1 MSNQPAKKASVKTA
15 LLPSLRTQIGI
26 GFVAIGLIVAG
37 IFALTQ
43 SSSVSRSQVAACD
56 SGDCDNDGLINEK
69 DWDDDG
75 DGISDIAEG
84 VCNVSSFNLDF
95 QALDGSTDPVS
106 DINNANLTLGDAI
119 ISMSA
124 VTTSG
129 AATLD
134 DYEISDN
141 HIPGV
146 FGPKIGVLSSSGAND
161 NARVHFT
168 FTSSVHSLEFDIH
181 DIDQR
186 DAIQVNA
193 SRGGIIYTLSLSEY
207 TTPACV
213 SYIGNNVF
221 ESICNT
227 DVNGTTDGSI
237 HLNFAEAVDEVEIL
251 LFQSSGPEGGS
262 ISFGSFTAS
271 CENRDT
277 DQDGLPDFQDR
288 DSDNDGLTD
297 DVENQ
302 CNEDPNASVFTTLN
316 GSIDPVTDVNN
327 ASIQIGGA
335 TLSLNPI
342 TFAGTATIDEYS
354 IDDSHLTGTVGVKF
368 GVLNSNSA
376 TDYLQATYLFDNAIG
391 SLCFLM
397 NDLDQNDAIQI
408 NAKHNGQIIN
418 LGVLN
423 GTYPNNAPCAQW
435 QGNNTWHSSCN
446 FNTID
451 SDQGAIQICI
461 PDSIDELEIRYYD
474 YDGTN
479 GGSFTIANLYGC
491 GLADNDGDGRPNFID
506 LDADNDG
513 IPDIVESGGADSN
526 GDGMTDALN
535 TDASLTND
543 LDGDGLDDRFDA
555 VDSYAGGSPSWSA
568 GSALTEADMDLDG
581 VPNYLDLDSDAD
593 GIPDIIESG
602 GIDTDGN
609 GLVDAITAQ
618 GFLTDD
624 RDNDGFDDRYDTDD
638 NGVVGIDQSYGAMM
652 LPLDNNNDGF
662 ADSFSAFDNDDNA
675 GTTNVSGDADGDNY
689 PNFLDLDAD
698 NDGIPDVVEIGG
710 IDANGDGEIDTTP
723 TTPLVYTQ
731 YTLVA
736 GQPALA
742 DYDGSNT
749 LIGGRNVDF
758 DQDGIPNYLDLD
770 ADNDGIS
777 DVVET
782 WTESVDI
789 DQNGIVDGQNA
800 ADLNN
805 DGWHDAYLNQIPTFA
820 DASATEFASNDLP
833 DFQTGDTKA
842 DYDGDGF
849 PNFLDIDAD
858 NDGIVDLI
866 ESQTSSL
873 NAVNIFDGLQIN
885 SLTDADYD
893 GLAQAFDVGELGTY
907 ILPYN
912 HDQADNP
919 DFLDTDADNDGV
931 VDILEGHDGD
941 FNGVVDNAPTG
952 IDADGDGLDD
962 AFDTDLASP
971 EPTSSNQSIQDSDN
985 DLNSG
990 GDRDWRDINAT
1001 TFPVEWMSF
1010 TVNLKGEDGKLQ
1022 WATAT
1027 ETNSDFYLV
1036 ERSVDS
1042 KAFERLGQVAA
1053 VGNSTSRSDYS
1064 FTDLGVL
1071 KSGHSKVYYRLKQI
1085 DQDGAINDSPI
1096 IELTL
1101 DGLAQLFE
1109 IDAYPNP
1116 TDELINFRYLQGKV
1130 GNVQIAVFNTQGQL
1144 VWRRK
1149 LNDAS
1154 TKGEVK
1160 LNISSWASGTYLV
1173 RMTNENASSDFKW
1186 IKK

>member
-1 MSNQPAKKASVKTA
+1 IPDV
-15 LLPSLRTQIGI
+15 
-26 GFVAIGLIVAG
+26 
-37 IFALTQ
+37 
-43 SSSVSRSQVAACD
+43 
-56 SGDCDNDGLINEK
+56 
-69 DWDDDG
+69 
-75 DGISDIAEG
+75 AEG
-84 VCNVSSFNLDF
+84 ICTVSSFNLDF
-95 QALDGSTDPVS
+95 QALAGSTDPVS
-106 DINNANLTLGDAI
+106 DINNANLALGEAI
-119 ISMSA
+119 LSMSA
-124 VTTSG
+124 ITTNG
-129 AATLD
+129 IATLD
-134 DYEISDN
+134 DYEISEN
-141 HIPGV
+141 HIAGI
-146 FGPKIGVLSSSGAND
+146 FGPKIGVSSSSGAND
-161 NARVHFT
+161 YVRVHFK
-168 FTSSVHSLEFDIH
+168 FTSSVHNLEFDIH

-193 SRGGIIYTLSLSEY
+193 SRGGSTYTLSISEY

-213 SYIGNNVF
+213 SYTGNNVF

-227 DVNGTTDGSI
+227 NVNGTTDGSI

-251 LFQSSGPEGGS
+251 LFQSSGPDGGS
-262 ISFGSFTAS
+262 ISVGSFTAS

-288 DSDNDGLTD
+288 DSDNDGLSDET
-297 DVENQ
+297 ENQ
-302 CNEDPNASVFTTLN
+302 CNEDPSSSVFAALN
-316 GSIDPVTDVNN
+316 GSIDPVTAVNN
-327 ASIQIGGA
+327 ASIEVGG
-335 TLSLNPI
+335 TGLNLNPI

-354 IDDSHLTGTVGVKF
+354 IDDTHLNGTVGVKL

-376 TDYLQATYLFDNAIG
+376 SDYLQATYLFDNAIG
-391 SLCFLM
+391 SLCFLVI
-397 NDLDQNDAIQI
+397 DLDQNDAIQI
-408 NAKHNGQIIN
+408 NAKLNGQVIR
-418 LGVLN
+418 LGELN
-423 GTYPNNAPCAQW
+423 GNLPHNAPCAQW
-435 QGNNTWHSSCN
+435 QGNNTWQSSCN
-446 FNTID
+446 FNTNN

-461 PDSIDELEIRYYD
+461 PDSLDELEIRYYD
-474 YDGTN
+474 YAGTN

-491 GLADNDGDGRPNFID
+491 GLADNDGDGRPNHID

-513 IPDIVESGGADSN
+513 IPDIVESRGADSN

-535 TDASLTND
+535 ADASLIND
-543 LDGDGLDDRFDA
+543 VDGDGLDDRFDA
-555 VDSYAGGSPSWSA
+555 VDSYAGGSPSWS
-568 GSALTEADMDLDG
+568 GGTALSEADMDLDG
-581 VPNYLDLDSDAD
+581 VPNYLDLDSDED
-593 GIPDIIESG
+593 GIPDIIEAG

-652 LPLDNNNDGF
+652 LPTDNNDDGL
-662 ADSFSAFDNDDNA
+662 ADSYPAFDNDDNN

-698 NDGIPDVVEIGG
+698 NDGIPDVVEMGG
-710 IDANGDGEIDTTP
+710 VDANGDGEIDTP
-723 TTPLVYTQ
+723 PSTPLVHTQ
-731 YTLVA
+731 YSLVA

-742 DYDGSNT
+742 DYAGSIN
-749 LIGGRNVDF
+749 LLGSRNADF

-782 WTESVDI
+782 WTKSVDL
-789 DQNGIVDGQNA
+789 DQNGVVDGQST

-805 DGWHDAYLNQIPTFA
+805 DGWHDAYLNQISTVA
-820 DASATEFASNDLP
+820 DASTTEFASNDLP
-833 DFQTGDTKA
+833 DFQTGDTQA
-842 DYDGDGF
+842 DYDGDGL

-858 NDGIVDLI
+858 NDGIADLI
-866 ESQTSSL
+866 EAQTSSL
-873 NAVNIFDGLQIN
+873 NAADIFDGLQIN
-885 SLTDADYD
+885 STTDADYN

-907 ILPYN
+907 ILPNN

-931 VDILEGHDGD
+931 LDILEGHDGD
-941 FNGVVDNAPTG
+941 INGVVDFTPSG
-952 IDADGDGLDD
+952 IDADADGLDD

-1001 TFPVEWMSF
+1001 SFPVEWLSF
-1010 TVNLKGEDGKLQ
+1010 TVNLDGEDGNLQ

-1027 ETNSDFYLV
+1027 ESNSDFYLV

-1042 KAFERLGQVAA
+1042 KAFERLGQIDA
-1053 VGNSTSRSDYS
+1053 VGNSTSRSNYS

-1071 KSGHSKVYYRLKQI
+1071 KSGNDKVYYRLKQI
-1085 DQDGAINDSPI
+1085 DQDGTIDNSPI

-1109 IDAYPNP
+1109 ISAYPNP
-1116 TDELINFRYLQGKV
+1116 ADDLINFRYLQGEV

-1149 LNDAS
+1149 LNATS

-1186 IKK
+1186 IKR